1 MYVPIDQRK
10 RNGGQTQWSAF
21 EIMGLSKSSVHKYC
35 FFEFRL
41 YVTSMSAFVNIAFD
55 KFKLKQLLPLVADAL
70 PSATEND

>member
-1 MYVPIDQRK
+1 
-10 RNGGQTQWSAF
+10 
-21 EIMGLSKSSVHKYC
+21 MGLSKSSVHKYC
-35 FFEFRL
+35 SFEFRL

>member
-1 MYVPIDQRK
+1 MYVPIDRRK

-35 FFEFRL
+35 SFEFRL